1 MCAAEKTAHVSGA
14 DDQGDDGREPLE
26 QATNA
31 PRGGEGEKKTGI
43 GGTVMDKNRQ
53 SGFTLVELVVVIAI
67 MGILAG
73 VGSAAYSG
81 YVKKA
86 NEAAD
91 LQLLGAVN
99 TAFASASYDA
109 GQYDGR
115 PSGGAASLTE
125 DGKVAQVISS
135 VDRDGEFFQRYFS
148 GNRDS
153 RFKLYT
159 NLAYDRATGTFHG
172 AVLTAATDK
181 DGNTVLHYSINGQDY
196 EFTATQEQL
205 KAFRASTFGG
215 KSMTMNALTG
225 NVGGMINALN
235 SALGGGT
242 FLASVL
248 INAGMAP
255 ETLGIKPDEKGNY
268 SELDKQRLANA
279 ALLLVAQMTGDKD
292 EESNEYL
299 VKEDILNALA
309 LNDANGLV
317 DLNDVPG
324 TLRNVGA
331 IYGVMTAFAHSEQAE
346 DWTTTLTDA
355 DGKEF
360 TYDAKQYY
368 DYVNQ
373 QIAAAANSGKDGG
386 EKLSD
391 ILAALGQFGSFV
403 QDEDGNLTDQFLD
416 YVDDPTEPENAQINK
431 DLDGYINA
439 MQALSQNQDG
449 LVAAGILEDGADGG
463 NISPILDK
471 LFAQ

>member
-1 MCAAEKTAHVSGA
+1 
-14 DDQGDDGREPLE
+14 
-26 QATNA
+26 
-31 PRGGEGEKKTGI
+31 
-43 GGTVMDKNRQ
+43 MDKNRQ

-135 VDRDGEFFQRYFS
+135 VDRDGAFFQRYFS
-148 GNRDS
+148 GNQDS

-205 KAFRASTFGG
+205 DAFRASTFGG
-215 KSMTMNALTG
+215 ESMTMNDLTG

-255 ETLGIKPDEKGNY
+255 ETLGIKPDEKETY

-279 ALLLVAQMTGDKD
+279 ALLLTASKTD
-292 EESNEYL
+292 ENTAEKILKMFIPDDEGEAKPLNERASEL
-299 VKEDILNALA
+299 LSLNM
-309 LNDANGLV
+309 GE
-317 DLNDVPG
+317 
-324 TLRNVGA
+324 TMSNVGA
-331 IYGVMTAFAHSEQAE
+331 IYGIMTAFAYSEQAKGWE
-346 DWTTTLTDA
+346 KTV
-355 DGKEF
+355 DGE
-360 TYDAKQYY
+360 TYDAIGYY

-373 QIAAAANSGKDGG
+373 QIAAAAG
-386 EKLSD
+386 EKNINKIFD
-391 ILAALGQFGSFV
+391 ALGQFGAFA
-403 QDEDGNLTDQFLD
+403 QDEGGMTPQFMEYITGTEQLD
-416 YVDDPTEPENAQINK
+416 ENAQINK

-471 LFAQ
+471 LFTQ

>member
-1 MCAAEKTAHVSGA
+1 
-14 DDQGDDGREPLE
+14 
-26 QATNA
+26 
-31 PRGGEGEKKTGI
+31 
-43 GGTVMDKNRQ
+43 MDKNRQ

-115 PSGGAASLTE
+115 PSGGAASLDA
-125 DGKVAQVISS
+125 DGKVKKVIST
-135 VDRDGEFFQRYFS
+135 VDRDGEFFQKYFS
-148 GNRDS
+148 GNRNS
-153 RFKLYT
+153 RFKVYT
-159 NLAYDRATGTFHG
+159 NLAYDRTTGTFSG

-255 ETLGIKPDEKGNY
+255 ETLGIKPDENGNY
-268 SELDKQRLANA
+268 SELDKQRLSNA
-279 ALLLVAQMTGDKD
+279 ALLLTASKTD
-292 EESNEYL
+292 ENTAEKILKMFIPDDEGEAKPLNERASEL
-299 VKEDILNALA
+299 LSLNM
-309 LNDANGLV
+309 GE
-317 DLNDVPG
+317 
-324 TLRNVGA
+324 TMSNVGA
-331 IYGVMTAFAHSEQAE
+331 IYGIMTAFAYSEQAK
-346 DWTTTLTDA
+346 DWEKTV
-355 DGKEF
+355 DGK
-360 TYDAKQYY
+360 TYNASGYY

-373 QIAAAANSGKDGG
+373 QIAAAAG
-386 EKLSD
+386 EKNINKIFD
-391 ILAALGQFGSFV
+391 ALGQFGAFA
-403 QDEDGNLTDQFLD
+403 QDEGDMTPQFMEYITGTEQLD
-416 YVDDPTEPENAQINK
+416 ESAQINK

-463 NISPILDK
+463 NISPILDQ
-471 LFAQ
+471 LFTQ

>member
-1 MCAAEKTAHVSGA
+1 
-14 DDQGDDGREPLE
+14 
-26 QATNA
+26 
-31 PRGGEGEKKTGI
+31 
-43 GGTVMDKNRQ
+43 MDKNRQ

-115 PSGGAASLTE
+115 PSGGAAALAA
-125 DGKVAQVISS
+125 DGRVVQVISS
-135 VDRDGEFFQRYFS
+135 VDRNGEFFQRYFS

-181 DGNTVLHYSINGQDY
+181 NGNTVLHYSINGQDY
-196 EFTATQEQL
+196 EFTATEAQL
-205 KAFRASTFGG
+205 AAFRASTFGG
-215 KSMTMNALTG
+215 ESMTMNDLTG

-242 FLASVL
+242 LLANVL

-255 ETLGIKPDEKGNY
+255 ETLGIKPYENGNY
-268 SELDKQRLANA
+268 SELDKQRLSNA
-279 ALLLVAQMTGDKD
+279 ALLLTASKTD
-292 EESNEYL
+292 ENTAEKILKMFIPDDEGEAKPLNERASEL
-299 VKEDILNALA
+299 LSLNM
-309 LNDANGLV
+309 GE
-317 DLNDVPG
+317 
-324 TLRNVGA
+324 TMSNVGA
-331 IYGVMTAFAHSEQAE
+331 IYGIMTAFAYSEQAK
-346 DWTTTLTDA
+346 DWEKTV
-355 DGKEF
+355 DGK
-360 TYDAKQYY
+360 TYDAIGYY

-373 QIAAAANSGKDGG
+373 QIAAAAG
-386 EKLSD
+386 EKNID
-391 ILAALGQFGSFV
+391 NIFAALGQLGAFA

-416 YVDDPTEPENAQINK
+416 YVGDPTNPNAQINK

-463 NISPILDK
+463 NISPILDQ
-471 LFAQ
+471 LFTQ

>member
-1 MCAAEKTAHVSGA
+1 
-14 DDQGDDGREPLE
+14 
-26 QATNA
+26 
-31 PRGGEGEKKTGI
+31 
-43 GGTVMDKNRQ
+43 MDKNRQ

-115 PSGGAASLTE
+115 PSGGAASLDA
-125 DGKVAQVISS
+125 DGKVKKVIST
-135 VDRDGEFFQRYFS
+135 VDRDGEFFQKYFS
-148 GNRDS
+148 GNRNS
-153 RFKLYT
+153 RFKVYT
-159 NLAYDRATGTFHG
+159 NLAYDRTTGTFSG

-205 KAFRASTFGG
+205 EAFCASTFGG
-215 KSMTMNALTG
+215 ESVTMNALTG

-255 ETLGIKPDEKGNY
+255 ETLGIKPDENGNY

-317 DLNDVPG
+317 DLNDIPG

-331 IYGVMTAFAHSEQAE
+331 IYGIMTAFAYSEQAKGWE
-346 DWTTTLTDA
+346 KTV
-355 DGKEF
+355 DGE
-360 TYDAKQYY
+360 TYDAIGYY

-373 QIAAAANSGKDGG
+373 QIAAAAG
-386 EKLSD
+386 EKNINKIFD
-391 ILAALGQFGSFV
+391 ALGQFGAFA
-403 QDEDGNLTDQFLD
+403 QDKDGNLTDQFFD
-416 YVDDPTEPENAQINK
+416 YVGDPTNPNAQINK

-439 MQALSQNQDG
+439 MQALSRNQDG

-471 LFAQ
+471 LFTQ

>member
-1 MCAAEKTAHVSGA
+1 
-14 DDQGDDGREPLE
+14 
-26 QATNA
+26 
-31 PRGGEGEKKTGI
+31 
-43 GGTVMDKNRQ
+43 MDKNRQ

-135 VDRDGEFFQRYFS
+135 VDRDGAFFQRYFS

-159 NLAYDRATGTFHG
+159 NLAYDRTTGTFSG

-181 DGNTVLHYSINGQDY
+181 NGNTVLHYSINGQDY
-196 EFTATQEQL
+196 EFTATEAQL
-205 KAFRASTFGG
+205 AAFRASTFGG
-215 KSMTMNALTG
+215 ESMTMNDLTG

-242 FLASVL
+242 LLANVL

-255 ETLGIKPDEKGNY
+255 ETLGIKPYENGNY
-268 SELDKQRLANA
+268 SELDKQRLSNA
-279 ALLLVAQMTGDKD
+279 ALLLTASKTD
-292 EESNEYL
+292 ENTAEKILKMFIPDDEGEAKPLNERASEL
-299 VKEDILNALA
+299 LSLNM
-309 LNDANGLV
+309 GE
-317 DLNDVPG
+317 
-324 TLRNVGA
+324 TMSNVGA
-331 IYGVMTAFAHSEQAE
+331 IYGIMTAFAYSEQAK
-346 DWTTTLTDA
+346 DWEKTV
-355 DGKEF
+355 DGK
-360 TYDAKQYY
+360 TYDAIGYY

-373 QIAAAANSGKDGG
+373 QIAAAAG
-386 EKLSD
+386 EKNID
-391 ILAALGQFGSFV
+391 NIFAALGQLGAFA

-416 YVDDPTEPENAQINK
+416 YVGDPTNPNAQINK

-463 NISPILDK
+463 NISPILDQ
-471 LFAQ
+471 LFTQ

>member
-1 MCAAEKTAHVSGA
+1 
-14 DDQGDDGREPLE
+14 
-26 QATNA
+26 
-31 PRGGEGEKKTGI
+31 
-43 GGTVMDKNRQ
+43 MDKNRQ

-135 VDRDGEFFQRYFS
+135 VDRDGKFFERYFS
-148 GNRDS
+148 GNQDS

-181 DGNTVLHYSINGQDY
+181 DGNMVLRYTINGQDY
-196 EFTATQEQL
+196 EFTATRAQL
-205 KAFRASTFGG
+205 AAFRASTFGG
-215 KSMTMNALTG
+215 KSMTMNGLTG
-225 NVGGMINALN
+225 NVGGMINTLSTALN
-235 SALGGGT
+235 SGNYLA
-242 FLASVL
+242 FLLQNSGL
-248 INAGMAP
+248 DL
-255 ETLGIKPDEKGNY
+255 EKLGINSENGKY

-279 ALLLVAQMTGDKD
+279 ALLLTARMTTDKN
-292 EESNEYL
+292 EETGGFL
-299 VKEDILNALA
+299 VKEDLVEALA
-309 LNDANGLV
+309 SGNTNSLV
-317 DLNDVPG
+317 DLGDIPRAM
-324 TLRNVGA
+324 RNVGA
-331 IYGVMTAFAHSEQAE
+331 IYGIMTAFAYSEQAKG
-346 DWTTTLTDA
+346 WRTTLTDA
-355 DGKEF
+355 DGKES

-373 QIAAAANSGKDGG
+373 QIAAAANSGRDGG

-391 ILAALGQFGSFV
+391 ILAALGQLGAFA
-403 QDEDGNLTDQFLD
+403 QDEDGMTLQFMDYITGTEQLD
-416 YVDDPTEPENAQINK
+416 ESAQISK

-439 MQALSQNQDG
+439 MQALS
-449 LVAAGILEDGADGG
+449 
-463 NISPILDK
+463 
-471 LFAQ
+471 

>member
-1 MCAAEKTAHVSGA
+1 
-14 DDQGDDGREPLE
+14 
-26 QATNA
+26 
-31 PRGGEGEKKTGI
+31 
-43 GGTVMDKNRQ
+43 MDKNRQ

-135 VDRDGEFFQRYFS
+135 VDRDGAFFQRYFS
-148 GNRDS
+148 GNQDS

-181 DGNTVLHYSINGQDY
+181 HGNTVLHYSINGQDY
-196 EFTATQEQL
+196 EFTATQDQL
-205 KAFRASTFGG
+205 DAFRASTFGG

-242 FLASVL
+242 FLANVL
-248 INAGMAP
+248 QTAGMNL
-255 ETLGIKPDEKGNY
+255 ETLGIKPDEKETY

-279 ALLLVAQMTGDKD
+279 ALLLTASKTD
-292 EESNEYL
+292 ENTAEKILKMLIPDDEGEAKPLNERASEL
-299 VKEDILNALA
+299 LSLNM
-309 LNDANGLV
+309 GE
-317 DLNDVPG
+317 
-324 TLRNVGA
+324 TMSNVGA
-331 IYGVMTAFAHSEQAE
+331 IYGIMTAFAYSEQAKG
-346 DWTTTLTDA
+346 WTTTLTDA
-355 DGKEF
+355 DGKES

-373 QIAAAANSGKDGG
+373 QIAAAAG
-386 EKLSD
+386 EKNID
-391 ILAALGQFGSFV
+391 NIFAALGQFGAFA
-403 QDEDGNLTDQFLD
+403 QDKDGNLTDQFFD
-416 YVDDPTEPENAQINK
+416 YVGDPTNPNAQINK

-439 MQALSQNQDG
+439 MQALSNNQDG

>member
-1 MCAAEKTAHVSGA
+1 
-14 DDQGDDGREPLE
+14 
-26 QATNA
+26 
-31 PRGGEGEKKTGI
+31 
-43 GGTVMDKNRQ
+43 MDKNRQ

-125 DGKVAQVISS
+125 DGKVEKVIST
-135 VDRDGEFFQRYFS
+135 VDRNGEFFQKYFS

-196 EFTATQEQL
+196 VFTATQEQL
-205 KAFRASTFGG
+205 DAFRASTFGG
-215 KSMTMNALTG
+215 KSMTMNDLTG
-225 NVGGMINALN
+225 NVGGMINTLSTALN
-235 SALGGGT
+235 SGDYLA
-242 FLASVL
+242 FLLQNS
-248 INAGMAP
+248 GMP
-255 ETLGIKPDEKGNY
+255 LEKLGIKRDESGNY

-309 LNDANGLV
+309 LNDANRLV

-331 IYGVMTAFAHSEQAE
+331 IYGIMTAFAHSEQAKG
-346 DWTTTLTDA
+346 WTTTVD
-355 DGKEF
+355 DKE
-360 TYDAKQYY
+360 YNAEQYY
-368 DYVNQ
+368 NYVNQ
-373 QIAAAANSGKDGG
+373 QIAAAG
-386 EKLSD
+386 EKEGAEKIPD

-403 QDEDGNLTDQFLD
+403 QDEDGMTLQFMDYIDGTEQLD
-416 YVDDPTEPENAQINK
+416 ENAQINK

-463 NISPILDK
+463 NISPILDQ
-471 LFAQ
+471 LFTQ

>member
-1 MCAAEKTAHVSGA
+1 
-14 DDQGDDGREPLE
+14 
-26 QATNA
+26 
-31 PRGGEGEKKTGI
+31 
-43 GGTVMDKNRQ
+43 MDKNRQ

-135 VDRDGEFFQRYFS
+135 VDRNGEFFQRYFS

-196 EFTATQEQL
+196 EFTATQDQL
-205 KAFRASTFGG
+205 DAFRASTFGG

-242 FLASVL
+242 FLANVL
-248 INAGMAP
+248 QTADMNL
-255 ETLGIKPDEKGNY
+255 ETLGIKPDENGNY
-268 SELDKQRLANA
+268 SELDKQRLSNA
-279 ALLLVAQMTGDKD
+279 ALLLTASKTD
-292 EESNEYL
+292 ENTAEKILKMFIPDDEGEAKPLNERASEL
-299 VKEDILNALA
+299 LSLNM
-309 LNDANGLV
+309 GE
-317 DLNDVPG
+317 
-324 TLRNVGA
+324 TMSNVGA
-331 IYGVMTAFAHSEQAE
+331 IYGVMTAFAYSEQAE
-346 DWTTTLTDA
+346 GLTTTLTDA
-355 DGKEF
+355 DGKES

-373 QIAAAANSGKDGG
+373 QIAAAAG
-386 EKLSD
+386 EKNID
-391 ILAALGQFGSFV
+391 NIFAALGQFGAFA
-403 QDEDGNLTDQFLD
+403 QDEDGTLTDQFMA
-416 YVDDPTEPENAQINK
+416 YVGDPTNPNAQINK

-439 MQALSQNQDG
+439 MQALSRNQDG

>member
-1 MCAAEKTAHVSGA
+1 
-14 DDQGDDGREPLE
+14 
-26 QATNA
+26 
-31 PRGGEGEKKTGI
+31 
-43 GGTVMDKNRQ
+43 MDKNRQ

-135 VDRDGEFFQRYFS
+135 VDRNGAFFQRYFS

-205 KAFRASTFGG
+205 NAFRASTFGG
-215 KSMTMNALTG
+215 KSMTMNDLTG

-248 INAGMAP
+248 QTAGMAP
-255 ETLGIKPDEKGNY
+255 ETLGIKPDENGNY
-268 SELDKQRLANA
+268 SELDKQRLSNA
-279 ALLLVAQMTGDKD
+279 ALLLTASKTD
-292 EESNEYL
+292 ENTAEKILKMFIPDDEGEAKPLNERASEL
-299 VKEDILNALA
+299 LSLNM
-309 LNDANGLV
+309 GE
-317 DLNDVPG
+317 
-324 TLRNVGA
+324 TMSNVGA
-331 IYGVMTAFAHSEQAE
+331 IYGIMTAFAYSEQAK

-355 DGKEF
+355 DGKES

-373 QIAAAANSGKDGG
+373 QIAAAAG
-386 EKLSD
+386 EKNID
-391 ILAALGQFGSFV
+391 NIFATLGQFGAFA
-403 QDEDGNLTDQFLD
+403 QNEGGMTPQFMA
-416 YVDDPTEPENAQINK
+416 YITGTEPLDENAQINK

-439 MQALSQNQDG
+439 MQALSHNQDG

>member
-1 MCAAEKTAHVSGA
+1 
-14 DDQGDDGREPLE
+14 
-26 QATNA
+26 
-31 PRGGEGEKKTGI
+31 
-43 GGTVMDKNRQ
+43 MDKNRQ

-135 VDRDGEFFQRYFS
+135 VDRNGAFFQRYFS
-148 GNRDS
+148 GNQDS

-205 KAFRASTFGG
+205 NAFRASTFGG
-215 KSMTMNALTG
+215 KSMTMNDLTG

-248 INAGMAP
+248 QTAGMAP
-255 ETLGIKPDEKGNY
+255 ETLGIKPDENGNY
-268 SELDKQRLANA
+268 SELDKQRLSNA
-279 ALLLVAQMTGDKD
+279 ALLLTASKTD
-292 EESNEYL
+292 ENTAEKILKMFIPDDEGEAKPLNERASEL
-299 VKEDILNALA
+299 LSLNM
-309 LNDANGLV
+309 GE
-317 DLNDVPG
+317 
-324 TLRNVGA
+324 TMSNVGA
-331 IYGVMTAFAHSEQAE
+331 IYGIMTGFAYSEQAK

-355 DGKEF
+355 DGKES

-373 QIAAAANSGKDGG
+373 QIAAAAG
-386 EKLSD
+386 EKNID
-391 ILAALGQFGSFV
+391 NIFAALGQFGAFV

-439 MQALSQNQDG
+439 MQALSRNQDG

-463 NISPILDK
+463 NISPILDL

>member
-1 MCAAEKTAHVSGA
+1 
-14 DDQGDDGREPLE
+14 
-26 QATNA
+26 
-31 PRGGEGEKKTGI
+31 
-43 GGTVMDKNRQ
+43 MDKNRQ

-115 PSGGAASLTE
+115 PSGGAASLAE

-135 VDRDGEFFQRYFS
+135 VDRDGAFFQRYFS
-148 GNRDS
+148 GNQDS

-159 NLAYDRATGTFHG
+159 NLAYDRTTGTFHG

-181 DGNTVLHYSINGQDY
+181 NGNTVLRYTINGQDY
-196 EFTATQEQL
+196 EFTATRAQL
-205 KAFRASTFGG
+205 AAFRASTFGG
-215 KSMTMNALTG
+215 KSMTMNGLTG
-225 NVGGMINALN
+225 NVGGMINTLSTALN
-235 SALGGGT
+235 SGNYLA
-242 FLASVL
+242 FLLQNSGL
-248 INAGMAP
+248 DL
-255 ETLGIKPDEKGNY
+255 EKLGINSENGKY

-279 ALLLVAQMTGDKD
+279 ALLLTARMTTDKN
-292 EESNEYL
+292 EETGGFL
-299 VKEDILNALA
+299 VKEDLVEALA
-309 LNDANGLV
+309 SGNTNSLV
-317 DLNDVPG
+317 DLGDIPRAM
-324 TLRNVGA
+324 RNVGA
-331 IYGVMTAFAHSEQAE
+331 IYGIMTAFAYSEQAKG
-346 DWTTTLTDA
+346 WRTTLTDA
-355 DGKEF
+355 DGKES

-373 QIAAAANSGKDGG
+373 QIAAAAVS
-386 EKLSD
+386 EKEGAEKIPD

-403 QDEDGNLTDQFLD
+403 QDEGGNPTEQFLA
-416 YVDDPTEPENAQINK
+416 YVGDPTNPNAQINK

>member
-1 MCAAEKTAHVSGA
+1 
-14 DDQGDDGREPLE
+14 
-26 QATNA
+26 
-31 PRGGEGEKKTGI
+31 
-43 GGTVMDKNRQ
+43 MDKNRQ

-73 VGSAAYSG
+73 AGSAAYSG

-125 DGKVAQVISS
+125 DGRVAQVISS
-135 VDRDGEFFQRYFS
+135 VDRKGEFFQKYFS

-181 DGNTVLHYSINGQDY
+181 DGNMVLRYTINGKDY
-196 EFTATQEQL
+196 EFTATKEQL
-205 KAFRASTFGG
+205 AAFRASTFGG
-215 KSMTMNALTG
+215 KSMTMNDLTG

-235 SALGGGT
+235 SALGGGN

-248 INAGMAP
+248 QTAGMNL
-255 ETLGIKPDEKGNY
+255 ETLGIKPDEKGTY

-279 ALLLVAQMTGDKD
+279 ALLLTASKTD
-292 EESNEYL
+292 ETTAERL
-299 VKEDILNALA
+299 LAVFTTNAADEGEEEPLINPA
-309 LNDANGLV
+309 DMGE
-317 DLNDVPG
+317 
-324 TLRNVGA
+324 TMSNVGA
-331 IYGVMTAFAHSEQAE
+331 MYGIMTAFAYSEQAKG
-346 DWTTTLTDA
+346 WTTTVD
-355 DGKEF
+355 DKE
-360 TYDAKQYY
+360 YNAEQYY
-368 DYVNQ
+368 NYVNQ
-373 QIAAAANSGKDGG
+373 QIAAAG
-386 EKLSD
+386 EKEGAEKIPD

-431 DLDGYINA
+431 DLDGYISA
-439 MQALSQNQDG
+439 MQALSQNQEG
-449 LVAAGILEDGADGG
+449 LIAAGILEDGADSG
-463 NISPILDK
+463 NISPILDL
-471 LFAQ
+471 LFAPQK

>member
-1 MCAAEKTAHVSGA
+1 
-14 DDQGDDGREPLE
+14 
-26 QATNA
+26 
-31 PRGGEGEKKTGI
+31 
-43 GGTVMDKNRQ
+43 MDKNRQ

-135 VDRDGEFFQRYFS
+135 VDRDGAFFQRYFS
-148 GNRDS
+148 GNQDS

-159 NLAYDRATGTFHG
+159 NLAYDRTTGTFSG

-181 DGNTVLHYSINGQDY
+181 NGNTVLHYSINGQDY
-196 EFTATQEQL
+196 EFTATREQL
-205 KAFRASTFGG
+205 DAFCASTFGG
-215 KSMTMNALTG
+215 ESMTMNDLTG
-225 NVGGMINALN
+225 NVGGMINALS

-242 FLASVL
+242 FLANVL
-248 INAGMAP
+248 QTAGMNL
-255 ETLGIKPDEKGNY
+255 ETLGIKPDEKETY

-279 ALLLVAQMTGDKD
+279 ALLLTASKTD
-292 EESNEYL
+292 ENTAEKILKMFIPDDEGEAKPLNERASEL
-299 VKEDILNALA
+299 LSLNM
-309 LNDANGLV
+309 GE
-317 DLNDVPG
+317 
-324 TLRNVGA
+324 TMSNVGA
-331 IYGVMTAFAHSEQAE
+331 IYGIMTAFAYSEQAK
-346 DWTTTLTDA
+346 DWEKTV
-355 DGKEF
+355 DGK
-360 TYDAKQYY
+360 TYDAIGYY

-373 QIAAAANSGKDGG
+373 QIAAAAG
-386 EKLSD
+386 EKNID
-391 ILAALGQFGSFV
+391 NIFAALGQLGAFA

-416 YVDDPTEPENAQINK
+416 YVGDPTNPNAQINK

-463 NISPILDK
+463 NISPILDQ
-471 LFAQ
+471 LFTQ

>member
-1 MCAAEKTAHVSGA
+1 
-14 DDQGDDGREPLE
+14 
-26 QATNA
+26 
-31 PRGGEGEKKTGI
+31 
-43 GGTVMDKNRQ
+43 MDKNRQ

-115 PSGGAASLTE
+115 PSGGAASLDA
-125 DGKVAQVISS
+125 DGKVKKVIST

-148 GNRDS
+148 GNQDS

-159 NLAYDRATGTFHG
+159 NLAYDRMTGTFHG

-181 DGNTVLHYSINGQDY
+181 NGNTVLHYSINGQDY

-205 KAFRASTFGG
+205 EAFRASTFGG
-215 KSMTMNALTG
+215 ENMTMNALTG

-248 INAGMAP
+248 INADMAP
-255 ETLGIKPDEKGNY
+255 ETLGIKPDESGNY

-299 VKEDILNALA
+299 VKEDILNALD
-309 LNDANGLV
+309 LNDANSLV
-317 DLNDVPG
+317 DLNDVPRA
-324 TLRNVGA
+324 LRNVGA
-331 IYGVMTAFAHSEQAE
+331 IYGIMTAFAYSEQAK

-355 DGKEF
+355 DGKKS
-360 TYDAKQYY
+360 TYNAKQYY

-373 QIAAAANSGKDGG
+373 QIAAAAGEKDGE

-391 ILAALGQFGSFV
+391 ILAALGQFGAFA
-403 QDEDGNLTDQFLD
+403 QDEKGNLTEEFMA
-416 YVDDPTEPENAQINK
+416 YVGDPTKPDAQINK

-439 MQALSQNQDG
+439 MQALSLNQDG

-471 LFAQ
+471 LFAQQK

>member
-14 DDQGDDGREPLE
+14 DDQGGDGREPLE

-125 DGKVAQVISS
+125 DGKVEKVISS
-135 VDRDGEFFQRYFS
+135 VDRKGEFFQKYFS
-148 GNRDS
+148 GNQDS

-181 DGNTVLHYSINGQDY
+181 DGNMVLRYTINGKDY
-196 EFTATQEQL
+196 EFMATQEQL
-205 KAFRASTFGG
+205 DAFRASTFGG
-215 KSMTMNALTG
+215 EKMTMNALTG
-225 NVGGMINALN
+225 NVGGMINTLSTALN
-235 SALGGGT
+235 SGNYLA
-242 FLASVL
+242 FLLQNSGL
-248 INAGMAP
+248 DL
-255 ETLGIKPDEKGNY
+255 EKLGINSENGKY

-279 ALLLVAQMTGDKD
+279 ALLLTARMTTDKN
-292 EESNEYL
+292 EETGGFL
-299 VKEDILNALA
+299 VKEDLVEALA
-309 LNDANGLV
+309 SGNTNSLV
-317 DLNDVPG
+317 DLSDIPG
-324 TLRNVGA
+324 AMRNVGA
-331 IYGVMTAFAHSEQAE
+331 IYGIMTAFAYSEQAKG
-346 DWTTTLTDA
+346 WTTTLTDA
-355 DGKEF
+355 DGKES

-373 QIAAAANSGKDGG
+373 QIAAAAG
-386 EKLSD
+386 EKNID
-391 ILAALGQFGSFV
+391 KIFAALGQFGAFA
-403 QDEDGNLTDQFLD
+403 QDEEGMTLQFMN
-416 YVDDPTEPENAQINK
+416 YITGTEPLDESAQISK
-431 DLDGYINA
+431 DLDGYISA
-439 MQALSQNQDG
+439 MQALSQNQEG
-449 LVAAGILEDGADGG
+449 LVAAGILENGADSG
-463 NISPILDK
+463 NISPILDL
-471 LFAQ
+471 LFAPQK

>member
-1 MCAAEKTAHVSGA
+1 
-14 DDQGDDGREPLE
+14 
-26 QATNA
+26 
-31 PRGGEGEKKTGI
+31 
-43 GGTVMDKNRQ
+43 MDKNRQ

-115 PSGGAASLTE
+115 PSGGAASLTA
-125 DGKVAQVISS
+125 DGKVEKVIST
-135 VDRDGEFFQRYFS
+135 VDRNGEFFQKYFS
-148 GNRDS
+148 GNQDS
-153 RFKLYT
+153 RFKVYT
-159 NLAYDRATGTFHG
+159 NLAYDRVTGTFHG

-181 DGNTVLHYSINGQDY
+181 NGNTVLHYSINGQDY
-196 EFTATQEQL
+196 EFTATREQL
-205 KAFRASTFGG
+205 DAFRASTFGG
-215 KSMTMNALTG
+215 KSMTMNGLTG
-225 NVGGMINALN
+225 NVGGMINAL
-235 SALGGGT
+235 STALGGGN

-255 ETLGIKPDEKGNY
+255 ETLGIKPDENENY

-279 ALLLVAQMTGDKD
+279 ALLTASKTD
-292 EESNEYL
+292 ETTAERL
-299 VKEDILNALA
+299 LAVFTTNAADEGEEEPLI
-309 LNDANGLV
+309 NPDDMGE
-317 DLNDVPG
+317 
-324 TLRNVGA
+324 TMSNVGA
-331 IYGVMTAFAHSEQAE
+331 MYGIMTAFAHSEQAKG
-346 DWTTTLTDA
+346 WRTTLTDA
-355 DGKEF
+355 DGKES

-373 QIAAAANSGKDGG
+373 QIAAAAG
-386 EKLSD
+386 EKNID
-391 ILAALGQFGSFV
+391 NIFAALGKLGAFA
-403 QDEDGNLTDQFLD
+403 QDKDGNLTDQFLD
-416 YVDDPTEPENAQINK
+416 YVGDPTNPNAQINK

-439 MQALSQNQDG
+439 MQALSQNQEG
-449 LVAAGILEDGADGG
+449 LVAAGILENGADSG
-463 NISPILDK
+463 NISPILDL

>member
-1 MCAAEKTAHVSGA
+1 
-14 DDQGDDGREPLE
+14 
-26 QATNA
+26 
-31 PRGGEGEKKTGI
+31 
-43 GGTVMDKNRQ
+43 MDKNRQ

-135 VDRDGEFFQRYFS
+135 VDRDGAFFQRYFS
-148 GNRDS
+148 GNQDS

-159 NLAYDRATGTFHG
+159 NLAYDRTTGTFSG

-181 DGNTVLHYSINGQDY
+181 NGNTVLHYSINGQDY
-196 EFTATQEQL
+196 EFTATEAQL
-205 KAFRASTFGG
+205 AAFRASTFGG
-215 KSMTMNALTG
+215 ESMTMNDLTG

-242 FLASVL
+242 LLANVL

-255 ETLGIKPDEKGNY
+255 ETLGIKPYENGNY
-268 SELDKQRLANA
+268 SELDKQRLSNA
-279 ALLLVAQMTGDKD
+279 ALLLTASKTD
-292 EESNEYL
+292 ENTAEKILKMFIPDDEGEAKPLNERASEL
-299 VKEDILNALA
+299 LSLNM
-309 LNDANGLV
+309 GE
-317 DLNDVPG
+317 
-324 TLRNVGA
+324 TMSNVGA
-331 IYGVMTAFAHSEQAE
+331 IYGIMTAFAYSEQAK
-346 DWTTTLTDA
+346 DWEKTV
-355 DGKEF
+355 DGK
-360 TYDAKQYY
+360 TYDAIGYY

-373 QIAAAANSGKDGG
+373 QIAAAAG
-386 EKLSD
+386 EKNID
-391 ILAALGQFGSFV
+391 NIFAALGQLGAFA

-416 YVDDPTEPENAQINK
+416 YVGDPTNPNAQINK

>member
-1 MCAAEKTAHVSGA
+1 
-14 DDQGDDGREPLE
+14 
-26 QATNA
+26 
-31 PRGGEGEKKTGI
+31 
-43 GGTVMDKNRQ
+43 MDKNRQ

-135 VDRDGEFFQRYFS
+135 VDRDGAFFQRYFS
-148 GNRDS
+148 GNQDS

-181 DGNTVLHYSINGQDY
+181 HGNTVLHYSINGQDY

-205 KAFRASTFGG
+205 DAFRASTFGG

-255 ETLGIKPDEKGNY
+255 ETLGIKPDENGNY
-268 SELDKQRLANA
+268 SELDKQRLSNA
-279 ALLLVAQMTGDKD
+279 ALLLTASKTD
-292 EESNEYL
+292 ENTAE
-299 VKEDILNALA
+299 KILKMFIP
-309 LNDANGLV
+309 DDEG
-317 DLNDVPG
+317 G
-324 TLRNVGA
+324 
-331 IYGVMTAFAHSEQAE
+331 SE
-346 DWTTTLTDA
+346 TTERTSKRT
-355 DGKEF
+355 
-360 TYDAKQYY
+360 
-368 DYVNQ
+368 
-373 QIAAAANSGKDGG
+373 S
-386 EKLSD
+386 
-391 ILAALGQFGSFV
+391 
-403 QDEDGNLTDQFLD
+403 
-416 YVDDPTEPENAQINK
+416 
-431 DLDGYINA
+431 
-439 MQALSQNQDG
+439 
-449 LVAAGILEDGADGG
+449 
-463 NISPILDK
+463 
-471 LFAQ
+471 

>member
-1 MCAAEKTAHVSGA
+1 
-14 DDQGDDGREPLE
+14 
-26 QATNA
+26 
-31 PRGGEGEKKTGI
+31 
-43 GGTVMDKNRQ
+43 MDKNRQ

-115 PSGGAASLTE
+115 PSGGAASLTK
-125 DGKVAQVISS
+125 DGKVDKVISS
-135 VDRDGEFFQRYFS
+135 VDRNGAFFQRYFS
-148 GNRDS
+148 GNQDS

-181 DGNTVLHYSINGQDY
+181 HGNTVLHYSINGQDY

-205 KAFRASTFGG
+205 EAFCASTFGG
-215 KSMTMNALTG
+215 ESMTMNALTG

-255 ETLGIKPDEKGNY
+255 ETLGIKPDENGNY

-317 DLNDVPG
+317 DLNDIPG

-331 IYGVMTAFAHSEQAE
+331 IYGIMTAFAYSEQAKGWE
-346 DWTTTLTDA
+346 KTV
-355 DGKEF
+355 DGE
-360 TYDAKQYY
+360 TYDAIGYY

-373 QIAAAANSGKDGG
+373 QIAAAAG
-386 EKLSD
+386 EKNINKIFD
-391 ILAALGQFGSFV
+391 ALGQFGSFV
-403 QDEDGNLTDQFLD
+403 QDEDGMTLQFMDYIDGTEQLD
-416 YVDDPTEPENAQINK
+416 ENAQINK

-439 MQALSQNQDG
+439 MQALSHNQDG

-471 LFAQ
+471 LFTRQK

>member
-1 MCAAEKTAHVSGA
+1 
-14 DDQGDDGREPLE
+14 
-26 QATNA
+26 
-31 PRGGEGEKKTGI
+31 
-43 GGTVMDKNRQ
+43 MDKNRQ

-115 PSGGAASLTE
+115 PAGGAAALAA
-125 DGKVAQVISS
+125 DGRVVQVISS
-135 VDRDGEFFQRYFS
+135 VDRDGEFFKRYFS
-148 GNRDS
+148 GNQDS

-159 NLAYDRATGTFHG
+159 NLAYDRATGTFSG

-196 EFTATQEQL
+196 EFTATREQL
-205 KAFRASTFGG
+205 EAFRASTFGG
-215 KSMTMNALTG
+215 EKMTMNALTG

-255 ETLGIKPDEKGNY
+255 ETLGIKPDEKETY

-279 ALLLVAQMTGDKD
+279 ALLLTASKTD
-292 EESNEYL
+292 ENTAERL
-299 VKEDILNALA
+299 LAVFTTNAADEGEEEPLDEKA
-309 LNDANGLV
+309 MSLLINPADMGE
-317 DLNDVPG
+317 
-324 TLRNVGA
+324 TMSNVGA
-331 IYGVMTAFAHSEQAE
+331 MYGIMTAFAYSEQAKG
-346 DWTTTLTDA
+346 WTTTLTDA
-355 DGKEF
+355 DGKES

-373 QIAAAANSGKDGG
+373 QIAAAANSGKDGE

-391 ILAALGQFGSFV
+391 ILAALGQFGAFV
-403 QDEDGNLTDQFLD
+403 QDEGGMTRQFMD
-416 YVDDPTEPENAQINK
+416 YIDDTESPDESAQINK

-439 MQALSQNQDG
+439 MQALSRNQDG

>member
-1 MCAAEKTAHVSGA
+1 
-14 DDQGDDGREPLE
+14 
-26 QATNA
+26 
-31 PRGGEGEKKTGI
+31 
-43 GGTVMDKNRQ
+43 MDKNRQ

-115 PSGGAASLTE
+115 PSGGAASLAA
-125 DGKVAQVISS
+125 DGKVEKVIST
-135 VDRDGEFFQRYFS
+135 VDRKGEFFQKYFS
-148 GNRDS
+148 GNQDS
-153 RFKLYT
+153 RFKVYT

-205 KAFRASTFGG
+205 DAFRASTFGE
-215 KSMTMNALTG
+215 SMTMNGLTG

-235 SALGGGT
+235 SALGGGN

-255 ETLGIKPDEKGNY
+255 ETLGIKPDENGNY

-279 ALLLVAQMTGDKD
+279 ALLLTARMTTDKN
-292 EESNEYL
+292 EETGGFL
-299 VKEDILNALA
+299 VKEDLFRALDTG
-309 LNDANGLV
+309 DANSLV
-317 DLNDVPG
+317 DLGDIPKAM
-324 TLRNVGA
+324 RNVGA
-331 IYGVMTAFAHSEQAE
+331 IYGIMTAFAHSEQAE
-346 DWTTTLTDA
+346 DWEKTVD
-355 DGKEF
+355 DKE
-360 TYDAKQYY
+360 YNAEQYY
-368 DYVNQ
+368 NYVNQ
-373 QIAAAANSGKDGG
+373 QIAAAANSGRDGG

-391 ILAALGQFGSFV
+391 ILAALGQLGAFA
-403 QDEDGNLTDQFLD
+403 QNEDGMTPQFMEYIDGTEQLD
-416 YVDDPTEPENAQINK
+416 ESAQINK

-439 MQALSQNQDG
+439 MQALSQNQEG
-449 LVAAGILEDGADGG
+449 LIAAGILEDGADGG
-463 NISPILDK
+463 NISPILDL
-471 LFAQ
+471 LFAPQK

>member
-1 MCAAEKTAHVSGA
+1 
-14 DDQGDDGREPLE
+14 
-26 QATNA
+26 
-31 PRGGEGEKKTGI
+31 
-43 GGTVMDKNRQ
+43 MDKNRQ

-135 VDRDGEFFQRYFS
+135 VDRDGAFFQRYFS
-148 GNRDS
+148 GNQDS

-159 NLAYDRATGTFHG
+159 NLAYDRTTGTFSG

-181 DGNTVLHYSINGQDY
+181 NGNTVLHYSINGQDY
-196 EFTATQEQL
+196 EFTATEAQL
-205 KAFRASTFGG
+205 AAFRASTFGG
-215 KSMTMNALTG
+215 ESMTMNDLTG

-242 FLASVL
+242 LLANVL

-255 ETLGIKPDEKGNY
+255 ETLGIKPYENGNY
-268 SELDKQRLANA
+268 SELDKQRLSNA
-279 ALLLVAQMTGDKD
+279 ALLLTASKTD
-292 EESNEYL
+292 ENTAEKILKMFIPDDEGEAKPLNERASEL
-299 VKEDILNALA
+299 LSLNM
-309 LNDANGLV
+309 GE
-317 DLNDVPG
+317 
-324 TLRNVGA
+324 TMSNVGA
-331 IYGVMTAFAHSEQAE
+331 IYGIMTAFAYSEQAK
-346 DWTTTLTDA
+346 DWEKTV
-355 DGKEF
+355 DGK
-360 TYDAKQYY
+360 TYDAIGYY

-373 QIAAAANSGKDGG
+373 QIAAAAG
-386 EKLSD
+386 EKNID
-391 ILAALGQFGSFV
+391 NIFAALGQLGAFA

-416 YVDDPTEPENAQINK
+416 YVGDPTNPNAQINK

-463 NISPILDK
+463 NISPILDQ
-471 LFAQ
+471 LFTQ

>member
-1 MCAAEKTAHVSGA
+1 
-14 DDQGDDGREPLE
+14 
-26 QATNA
+26 
-31 PRGGEGEKKTGI
+31 
-43 GGTVMDKNRQ
+43 MDKNRQ

-99 TAFASASYDA
+99 TASASASYDA

-135 VDRDGEFFQRYFS
+135 VDRDGEFFQKYFS

-159 NLAYDRATGTFHG
+159 NLAYDRVTGTFHG

-181 DGNTVLHYSINGQDY
+181 HGNTVLHYSINGQDY

-205 KAFRASTFGG
+205 DAFRASTFG
-215 KSMTMNALTG
+215 KNMTMNAFTG

-248 INAGMAP
+248 QTAGMNL
-255 ETLGIKPDEKGNY
+255 ETLGIKPDENGNY
-268 SELDKQRLANA
+268 SELDKQRLSNA
-279 ALLLVAQMTGDKD
+279 ALLLTASKTD
-292 EESNEYL
+292 ENTAEKILKMFIPDDEGETKPLNERASEL
-299 VKEDILNALA
+299 LSLNM
-309 LNDANGLV
+309 GE
-317 DLNDVPG
+317 
-324 TLRNVGA
+324 TMSNVGA
-331 IYGVMTAFAHSEQAE
+331 IYGIMTAFAYSEQAK
-346 DWTTTLTDA
+346 DWEKTV
-355 DGKEF
+355 DGK
-360 TYDAKQYY
+360 TYDAIGYY

-373 QIAAAANSGKDGG
+373 QIAAAAG
-386 EKLSD
+386 EKNID
-391 ILAALGQFGSFV
+391 NIFAALGQLGAFA
-403 QDEDGNLTDQFLD
+403 QDEDGNLTDQFFD
-416 YVDDPTEPENAQINK
+416 YVGDPTNPSAQINK

-439 MQALSQNQDG
+439 MQALSKNQDG

-463 NISPILDK
+463 NISPILDQ
-471 LFAQ
+471 LFTQ

>member
-1 MCAAEKTAHVSGA
+1 
-14 DDQGDDGREPLE
+14 
-26 QATNA
+26 
-31 PRGGEGEKKTGI
+31 
-43 GGTVMDKNRQ
+43 MDKNRQ

-135 VDRDGEFFQRYFS
+135 VDCDGAFFQRYFS

-181 DGNTVLHYSINGQDY
+181 HGNTVLHYSINGQDY
-196 EFTATQEQL
+196 EFTATREQL
-205 KAFRASTFGG
+205 DAFCASTFGG

-225 NVGGMINALN
+225 NVGGMINALS

-248 INAGMAP
+248 QNAGMNL
-255 ETLGIKPDEKGNY
+255 ETLGIKPDENGNY
-268 SELDKQRLANA
+268 SELDKQRLSNA
-279 ALLLVAQMTGDKD
+279 ALLLTASKTD
-292 EESNEYL
+292 ENTAEKILKMLIPDDEGEAKPLNERASEL
-299 VKEDILNALA
+299 LSLNM
-309 LNDANGLV
+309 GE
-317 DLNDVPG
+317 
-324 TLRNVGA
+324 TMSNVGA
-331 IYGVMTAFAHSEQAE
+331 IYGIMTAFAYSEQAKG
-346 DWTTTLTDA
+346 WTTTLTDA
-355 DGKEF
+355 DGKES

-373 QIAAAANSGKDGG
+373 QIAAAAG
-386 EKLSD
+386 EKNID
-391 ILAALGQFGSFV
+391 NIFAALGQFGSFV
-403 QDEDGNLTDQFLD
+403 QDEGGMTPQFMEYIDGTEQLD
-416 YVDDPTEPENAQINK
+416 ESAQINK

-463 NISPILDK
+463 NISPILDQ
-471 LFAQ
+471 LFTQ

>member
-1 MCAAEKTAHVSGA
+1 
-14 DDQGDDGREPLE
+14 
-26 QATNA
+26 
-31 PRGGEGEKKTGI
+31 
-43 GGTVMDKNRQ
+43 MDKNRQ

-115 PSGGAASLTE
+115 PSGGAASLDA
-125 DGKVAQVISS
+125 DGKVKKVIST
-135 VDRDGEFFQRYFS
+135 VDRDGEFFQKYFS
-148 GNRDS
+148 GNRNS
-153 RFKLYT
+153 RFKVYT
-159 NLAYDRATGTFHG
+159 NLAYDRTTGTFSG

>member
-1 MCAAEKTAHVSGA
+1 
-14 DDQGDDGREPLE
+14 
-26 QATNA
+26 
-31 PRGGEGEKKTGI
+31 
-43 GGTVMDKNRQ
+43 MDKNRQ

-125 DGKVAQVISS
+125 DGRVAQVISS
-135 VDRDGEFFQRYFS
+135 VDRDGAFFQRYFS

-159 NLAYDRATGTFHG
+159 NLAYDRATGTLHG

-181 DGNTVLHYSINGQDY
+181 NGNTVLHYSINGQDY

-242 FLASVL
+242 FLANVL

>member
-1 MCAAEKTAHVSGA
+1 
-14 DDQGDDGREPLE
+14 
-26 QATNA
+26 
-31 PRGGEGEKKTGI
+31 
-43 GGTVMDKNRQ
+43 MDKNRQ

-135 VDRDGEFFQRYFS
+135 VDRNGAFFQRYFP
-148 GNRDS
+148 GNQDS

-181 DGNTVLHYSINGQDY
+181 HGNTVLHYSINGQDY

-205 KAFRASTFGG
+205 DAFRASTFG
-215 KSMTMNALTG
+215 KNMTMNAFTG

-299 VKEDILNALA
+299 VKKDILNALA
-309 LNDANGLV
+309 LNKVNDLV
-317 DLNDVPG
+317 DLNDIPRA
-324 TLRNVGA
+324 LRNVGA
-331 IYGVMTAFAHSEQAE
+331 IYAIMTAFAHSEQAKT
-346 DWTTTLTDA
+346 WTTTV
-355 DGKEF
+355 DGE
-360 TYDAKQYY
+360 TYDAIRYY

-391 ILAALGQFGSFV
+391 ILAALGQLGAFA
-403 QDEDGNLTDQFLD
+403 QDEGDMTPQFMEYITGTEQLD
-416 YVDDPTEPENAQINK
+416 ESAQINK

-471 LFAQ
+471 LFTQQK

>member
-1 MCAAEKTAHVSGA
+1 
-14 DDQGDDGREPLE
+14 
-26 QATNA
+26 
-31 PRGGEGEKKTGI
+31 
-43 GGTVMDKNRQ
+43 MDKNRQ

-135 VDRDGEFFQRYFS
+135 VDRNGAFFQRYFS
-148 GNRDS
+148 GNQDS

-205 KAFRASTFGG
+205 NAFRASTFGG
-215 KSMTMNALTG
+215 KSMTMNDLTG

-248 INAGMAP
+248 QTAGMAP
-255 ETLGIKPDEKGNY
+255 ETLGIKPDENGNY
-268 SELDKQRLANA
+268 SELDKQRLSNA
-279 ALLLVAQMTGDKD
+279 ALLLTASKTD
-292 EESNEYL
+292 ENTAEKILKMLIPDDEGEAKPLNERASEL
-299 VKEDILNALA
+299 LSLNM
-309 LNDANGLV
+309 GE
-317 DLNDVPG
+317 
-324 TLRNVGA
+324 TMSNVGA
-331 IYGVMTAFAHSEQAE
+331 IYGIMTAFAHSEQAE
-346 DWTTTLTDA
+346 DWEKTV
-355 DGKEF
+355 DGK
-360 TYDAKQYY
+360 TYDAIGYY

-373 QIAAAANSGKDGG
+373 QIAAAAG
-386 EKLSD
+386 EKNID
-391 ILAALGQFGSFV
+391 NIFAALGKLGAFA

-416 YVDDPTEPENAQINK
+416 YVGDPTNPNAQINK

-439 MQALSQNQDG
+439 MQALSRNQDG

-463 NISPILDK
+463 NISPILDL

>member
-1 MCAAEKTAHVSGA
+1 
-14 DDQGDDGREPLE
+14 
-26 QATNA
+26 
-31 PRGGEGEKKTGI
+31 
-43 GGTVMDKNRQ
+43 MDKNRQ

-125 DGKVAQVISS
+125 DGKVEKVIST
-135 VDRDGEFFQRYFS
+135 VDRNGEFFQKYFS
-148 GNRDS
+148 GNQDS
-153 RFKLYT
+153 RFKVYT

-205 KAFRASTFGG
+205 DAFRASTFGEN
-215 KSMTMNALTG
+215 MTMNGLTG

-235 SALGGGT
+235 SALGGGN
-242 FLASVL
+242 FLAGVL
-248 INAGMAP
+248 IDAGMAP
-255 ETLGIKPDEKGNY
+255 ETLGIKPDENENY

-279 ALLLVAQMTGDKD
+279 ALLLAARETDENTAETLLALLATD
-292 EESNEYL
+292 EEEALGEKLYCLFDIDHVGETMSNAG
-299 VKEDILNALA
+299 AL
-309 LNDANGLV
+309 
-317 DLNDVPG
+317 
-324 TLRNVGA
+324 
-331 IYGVMTAFAHSEQAE
+331 YGVMSAFAHSEQAK
-346 DWTTTLTDA
+346 DWTTTVD
-355 DGKEF
+355 DKE
-360 TYDAKQYY
+360 YNAEQYY
-368 DYVNQ
+368 NYVNQ

-391 ILAALGQFGSFV
+391 ILAALGQLGSFV
-403 QDEDGNLTDQFLD
+403 QDEVGMTPQFME
-416 YVDDPTEPENAQINK
+416 YITGTEPLDESAQINK
-431 DLDGYINA
+431 DLDGYISA
-439 MQALSQNQDG
+439 MQALSQNQEG
-449 LVAAGILEDGADGG
+449 LIAAGILENGADSG
-463 NISPILDK
+463 NISPILDL
-471 LFAQ
+471 LFAPKK

>member
-1 MCAAEKTAHVSGA
+1 
-14 DDQGDDGREPLE
+14 
-26 QATNA
+26 
-31 PRGGEGEKKTGI
+31 
-43 GGTVMDKNRQ
+43 MDKNRQ

-135 VDRDGEFFQRYFS
+135 VDCDGAFFQRYFS
-148 GNRDS
+148 GNQDS

-181 DGNTVLHYSINGQDY
+181 HGNTVLHYSINGQDY

-242 FLASVL
+242 FLANVL
-248 INAGMAP
+248 QTADMNL
-255 ETLGIKPDEKGNY
+255 ETLGIKPDENGNY

-279 ALLLVAQMTGDKD
+279 ALLLTASKTNKATAERLLAVFTTNAAD
-292 EESNEYL
+292 EGEEEPL
-299 VKEDILNALA
+299 DVKAMSLINPADM
-309 LNDANGLV
+309 G
-317 DLNDVPG
+317 G
-324 TLRNVGA
+324 TMSDVGA
-331 IYGVMTAFAHSEQAE
+331 IYAIMTAFAHSEQAK
-346 DWTTTLTDA
+346 DWEKTV
-355 DGKEF
+355 DGK
-360 TYDAKQYY
+360 TYNAIGYY

-373 QIAAAANSGKDGG
+373 QIAAAAG
-386 EKLSD
+386 EKNID
-391 ILAALGQFGSFV
+391 NIFAALGQFGSFV
-403 QDEDGNLTDQFLD
+403 QDEGGMTPQFMEYIDGTEQLD
-416 YVDDPTEPENAQINK
+416 ESAQINK

-463 NISPILDK
+463 NISPILDQ
-471 LFAQ
+471 LFTQ

>member
-1 MCAAEKTAHVSGA
+1 
-14 DDQGDDGREPLE
+14 
-26 QATNA
+26 
-31 PRGGEGEKKTGI
+31 
-43 GGTVMDKNRQ
+43 MDKNRQ

-115 PSGGAASLTE
+115 PSGGAASLAE

-135 VDRDGEFFQRYFS
+135 VDRKGEFFQKYFS
-148 GNRDS
+148 GNQDS
-153 RFKLYT
+153 RFKVYT

-172 AVLTAATDK
+172 AVLSATTGK
-181 DGNTVLHYSINGQDY
+181 DGNMVLRYTINGQDY

-205 KAFRASTFGG
+205 DAFRASTFGG

-235 SALGGGT
+235 SALGGGN

-248 INAGMAP
+248 QTAGMNL
-255 ETLGIKPDEKGNY
+255 ETLGIKPDENENY

-279 ALLLVAQMTGDKD
+279 ALLLTASKTD
-292 EESNEYL
+292 ETTAERL
-299 VKEDILNALA
+299 LAVFTTNAADEGEEEPLI
-309 LNDANGLV
+309 NSDDMGE
-317 DLNDVPG
+317 
-324 TLRNVGA
+324 TMSNVGA
-331 IYGVMTAFAHSEQAE
+331 MYGIMTAFAYSEQAKG
-346 DWTTTLTDA
+346 WTTTLTDA
-355 DGKEF
+355 DGKES

-373 QIAAAANSGKDGG
+373 QIAAAAG
-386 EKLSD
+386 EKNID
-391 ILAALGQFGSFV
+391 KIFAALGQLGAFA
-403 QDEDGNLTDQFLD
+403 QDEDGNLTDQFWN
-416 YVDDPTEPENAQINK
+416 YVGDPESSDSQISK

-439 MQALSQNQDG
+439 MQALSQNQEG
-449 LVAAGILEDGADGG
+449 LIAAGILEDGADGG
-463 NISPILDK
+463 NISPILDL
-471 LFAQ
+471 LFTQQK

>member
-1 MCAAEKTAHVSGA
+1 
-14 DDQGDDGREPLE
+14 
-26 QATNA
+26 
-31 PRGGEGEKKTGI
+31 
-43 GGTVMDKNRQ
+43 MDKNRQ

-115 PSGGAASLTE
+115 PSGGAASLAE
-125 DGKVAQVISS
+125 DGKVKKVISS
-135 VDRDGEFFQRYFS
+135 VDRNGEFFQRYFS
-148 GNRDS
+148 GNQDS

-215 KSMTMNALTG
+215 KSMTMNDLTG

-248 INAGMAP
+248 QTAGMNL
-255 ETLGIKPDEKGNY
+255 ETLGIKPDEKETY

-279 ALLLVAQMTGDKD
+279 ALLLTASKTNKATAEKILKMFIPDD
-292 EESNEYL
+292 EGEVKPLNERASEL
-299 VKEDILNALA
+299 LSLNM
-309 LNDANGLV
+309 GE
-317 DLNDVPG
+317 
-324 TLRNVGA
+324 TMSNVGA
-331 IYGVMTAFAHSEQAE
+331 IYGIMTAFAYSEQAK
-346 DWTTTLTDA
+346 DWEKTV
-355 DGKEF
+355 DGK
-360 TYDAKQYY
+360 TYNAIGYY

-391 ILAALGQFGSFV
+391 ILAALGQLGAFA
-403 QDEDGNLTDQFLD
+403 QDEGDMTPQFMEYITGTEQLD
-416 YVDDPTEPENAQINK
+416 ESAQINK

-449 LVAAGILEDGADGG
+449 LVAAGILEGGADGG

-471 LFAQ
+471 LFTRQK

>member
-1 MCAAEKTAHVSGA
+1 
-14 DDQGDDGREPLE
+14 
-26 QATNA
+26 
-31 PRGGEGEKKTGI
+31 
-43 GGTVMDKNRQ
+43 MDKNRQ

-115 PSGGAASLTE
+115 PSGGAASLDA
-125 DGKVAQVISS
+125 DGKVKKVIST
-135 VDRDGEFFQRYFS
+135 VDRDGEFFQKYFS
-148 GNRDS
+148 GNRNS
-153 RFKLYT
+153 RFKVYT
-159 NLAYDRATGTFHG
+159 NLAYDRTTGTFSG

-181 DGNTVLHYSINGQDY
+181 HGNTVLHYSINGQDY

-471 LFAQ
+471 LFTQ

>member
-1 MCAAEKTAHVSGA
+1 
-14 DDQGDDGREPLE
+14 
-26 QATNA
+26 
-31 PRGGEGEKKTGI
+31 
-43 GGTVMDKNRQ
+43 MDKNRQ

-115 PSGGAASLTE
+115 PSGGAASLDA
-125 DGKVAQVISS
+125 DGKVKKVIST
-135 VDRDGEFFQRYFS
+135 VDRDGEFFQKYFS
-148 GNRDS
+148 GNRNS
-153 RFKLYT
+153 RFKVYT
-159 NLAYDRATGTFHG
+159 NLAYDRTTGTFSG

-196 EFTATQEQL
+196 EFTATREQL
-205 KAFRASTFGG
+205 EAFRASTFGG
-215 KSMTMNALTG
+215 ESMTMNDLTG

-248 INAGMAP
+248 QTAGMTP
-255 ETLGIKPDEKGNY
+255 ETLGIKPDENGNY
-268 SELDKQRLANA
+268 SELDKQRLSNA
-279 ALLLVAQMTGDKD
+279 ALLLTASKTD
-292 EESNEYL
+292 ENTAEKILKMFIPDDEGEAKPLNERASEL
-299 VKEDILNALA
+299 LSLNM
-309 LNDANGLV
+309 GE
-317 DLNDVPG
+317 
-324 TLRNVGA
+324 TMSNVGA
-331 IYGVMTAFAHSEQAE
+331 IYGIMTAFAYSEQAK

-355 DGKEF
+355 DGKES

-373 QIAAAANSGKDGG
+373 QIAAAAG
-386 EKLSD
+386 EKNID
-391 ILAALGQFGSFV
+391 NIFAALGQFGAFV

-463 NISPILDK
+463 NISPILDL

>member
-1 MCAAEKTAHVSGA
+1 
-14 DDQGDDGREPLE
+14 
-26 QATNA
+26 
-31 PRGGEGEKKTGI
+31 
-43 GGTVMDKNRQ
+43 MDKNRQ

-115 PSGGAASLTE
+115 PSGGAASLAE
-125 DGKVAQVISS
+125 DGRVAQVISS
-135 VDRDGEFFQRYFS
+135 VDRDGEFFQKYFS
-148 GNRDS
+148 GNQDS
-153 RFKLYT
+153 RFKVYT
-159 NLAYDRATGTFHG
+159 NLAYDRVTGTFHG

-205 KAFRASTFGG
+205 EAFRASTFGG
-215 KSMTMNALTG
+215 EKMTMNDLTG

-255 ETLGIKPDEKGNY
+255 ETLGIKPDEKGTY

-279 ALLLVAQMTGDKD
+279 ALLLTARETD
-292 EESNEYL
+292 ENTAEKILKMFIPDDEGETKPLNERASEL
-299 VKEDILNALA
+299 LSLNM
-309 LNDANGLV
+309 GE
-317 DLNDVPG
+317 
-324 TLRNVGA
+324 TMSNVGA
-331 IYGVMTAFAHSEQAE
+331 MYGIMTAFAYSEQAKG
-346 DWTTTLTDA
+346 WTTTLTDA
-355 DGKEF
+355 DGKES

-373 QIAAAANSGKDGG
+373 QIAAAAG
-386 EKLSD
+386 EKNID
-391 ILAALGQFGSFV
+391 KIFAALGQLGAFA
-403 QDEDGNLTDQFLD
+403 QDEDSNLTDQFLD

-463 NISPILDK
+463 NISPILDQ